1 MSILAHGDG
10 ARRRPGGFCS
20 SFLTHQL
27 HDFVLNM
34 YFLKPESYSYKIEID
49 VNTSVDGKDPFDTLS
64 ILKQAKFNT
73 LSWTSA

>member
-1 MSILAHGDG
+1 MSVLAHGDE

-34 YFLKPESYSYKIEID
+34 YLLKPEFCSYKMEID
-49 VNTSVDGKDPFDTLS
+49 VNTSVKGKDPFDILS